1 MTQVGR
7 TPNIIRKH
15 CAERFY
21 LALPL
26 LDQIIWGGLQ
36 LTPEAMAQL
45 KQIESPV
52 ADDAEADE
60 DKKVDQH
67 PLLVATIKERLDAL
81 GLLARVGVGFRSDH
95 TSDDH
100 SLGAGVVL
108 LPAWDDE
115 VGEYEVIEEG
125 SKGALPSGDQEGNGK
140 KPTKTTGKNRGKGN
154 GRRPK
159 RSD

>member
-7 TPNIIRKH
+7 TPNFIRKH

-45 KQIESPV
+45 KQIEAPV
-52 ADDAEADE
+52 ADDAEE
-60 DKKVDQH
+60 NEEQKVDQH

-100 SLGAGVVL
+100 GVGAGVVL

-140 KPTKTTGKNRGKGN
+140 KPRKKPAGKKRGN
-154 GRRPK
+154 GGKPK

>member
-1 MTQVGR
+1 MPQVGR
-7 TPNIIRKH
+7 TPNFIRKH

-26 LDQIIWGGLQ
+26 LDAIIWGGLH
-36 LTPEAMAQL
+36 LTPEAAAQL

-52 ADDAEADE
+52 ADGDE
-60 DKKVDQH
+60 KEKKVDQH

-100 SLGAGVVL
+100 GLGVGVIP
-108 LPAWDDE
+108 LPPWDDE
-115 VGEYEVIEEG
+115 IGEYEVIEAENA
-125 SKGALPSGDQEGNGK
+125 GALPSGE
-140 KPTKTTGKNRGKGN
+140 TKGN
-154 GRRPK
+154 GRQPK
-159 RSD
+159 GRKKS